1 MENTWGG
8 SMMAGEKSEPG
19 TAGGEYAGA
28 EGSAAPDSN
37 ADPNYMYGSHT
48 AHNGAGAGE
57 GY

>member
-8 SMMAGEKSEPG
+8 SVMPGEKGEP
-19 TAGGEYAGA
+19 ASGGGDYA
-28 EGSAAPDSN
+28 EGSASADGS
-37 ADPNYMYGSHT
+37 ADPNYIYGSHT